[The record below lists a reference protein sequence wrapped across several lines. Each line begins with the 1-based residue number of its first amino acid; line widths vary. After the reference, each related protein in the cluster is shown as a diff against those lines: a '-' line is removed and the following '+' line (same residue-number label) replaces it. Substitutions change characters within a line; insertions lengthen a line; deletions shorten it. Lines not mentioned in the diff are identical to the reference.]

1 VRRLISSL
9 TFVLFFIWLLP
20 LGIFI
25 KPSQEKVVCDGQRAI
40 CMCHAFVPKASAS
53 AVEPGINLKAGTSS
67 NKENPSGGN
76 YFVSTKPVVIL
87 NSYLMSLFQNQFFPY
102 KSPSLV
108 SLEQVP
114 KF

>member
-1 VRRLISSL
+1 
-9 TFVLFFIWLLP
+9 LP

-76 YFVSTKPVVIL
+76 YFVSTSRYFEFIFNVSFSKSIL
-87 NSYLMSLFQNQFFPY
+87 PL
-102 KSPSLV
+102 
-108 SLEQVP
+108 
-114 KF
+114 